1 MKARILHVSVVL
13 LTIAYLLIELPFS
26 AELLDAVGGHAT
38 IHDVEHMET
47 KGRLLA
53 GFAFALFGLS
63 YLSLPLVKRRGWGVV
78 KGAPFVL
85 VVFVFMMAAMYFGQ
99 RAFVDNLVAQAT
111 PAERKQAVS
120 TVFFTQELKGGRI
133 EAFGL
138 QNLDAPASK
147 AFLAIM
153 PFLASN
159 LEDPT
164 RQLSLEDVVEHRVLT
179 EIGTFESHWNKYAQ
193 AYNDAIDKYGQY
205 RELKV
210 LAVVEAKE
218 QYRAYRQQLQEKAKG
233 ALPKERECMI
243 IKQKLGFSLSMPW
256 DCKNEDQ
263 FLRYVSTF
271 IVETKMKE
279 NGWNGTMAIES
290 ADQFL
295 EILGIPKET
304 EESARTRFDERF
316 EKERLALQDRLAG
329 EESEYAQGGSR
340 WQQGEEAAKSLI
352 IPPIALFFS
361 IAGALGHILKL
372 IGISTRGV
380 VRWALLALVATGI
393 GYIAMDETPLT
404 QTKDYLVIEETMSK
418 PAAMAM
424 RGIVQFESWM
434 YPVCSRINHAYSL
447 ALPGT
452 EANAAE

>member
-1 MKARILHVSVVL
+1 MKARILHISVVL
-13 LTIAYLLIELPFS
+13 LTIVYLLIELPFS
-26 AELLDAVGGHAT
+26 AELLDAVGGSAS

-63 YLSLPLVKRRGWGVV
+63 YISLPFIKRKGWGVI
-78 KGAPFVL
+78 KGVPFVL
-85 VVFVFMMAAMYFGQ
+85 VVFVSMMAAMYFGQ
-99 RAFVDNLVAQAT
+99 RAFVDNLVAQAS

-138 QNLDAPASK
+138 QDLEDPASK

-159 LEDPT
+159 LDDPT
-164 RQLSLEDVVEHRVLT
+164 RQLSLDDIIDHRVAT
-179 EIGTFESHWNKYAQ
+179 EMGTFEHNWNKYAKT
-193 AYNDAIDKYGQY
+193 YNDAIDKYGEY
-205 RELKV
+205 RNLKV

-233 ALPKERECMI
+233 ALPKDRECSL
-243 IKQKLGFSLSMPW
+243 IKAKLGFSPQMPW

-263 FLRYVSTF
+263 FLRYVSTL
-271 IVETKMKE
+271 IVDTKMKE
-279 NGWNGTMAIES
+279 NGWNSTVAIES

-295 EILGIPKET
+295 EILGVPKET
-304 EESARTRFDERF
+304 EETARVKYDERF
-316 EKERLALQDRLAG
+316 EAEIGKLQDRLAG
-329 EESEYAQGGSR
+329 EESEYVENGPR
-340 WQQGEEAAKSLI
+340 WQKGEDAIKSLI

-372 IGISTRGV
+372 VAISSRGII
-380 VRWALLALVATGI
+380 RWALLAVVVAGI
-393 GYIAMDETPLT
+393 GYVAYDETPLT
-404 QTKDYLVIEETMSK
+404 QTRDYLVIEEQMAK

-424 RGIVQFESWM
+424 RGIIQFESWM
-434 YPVCSRINHAYSL
+434 YPVCSAINQVYVTTVA
-447 ALPGT
+447 PQF
-452 EANAAE
+452 EAK

>member
-1 MKARILHVSVVL
+1 MKARILHILIVL
-13 LTIAYLLIELPFS
+13 LTVAYLLIELPFS

-63 YLSLPLVKRRGWGVV
+63 YVSLPLIKRRGWGVV
-78 KGAPFVL
+78 KGVPFVL
-85 VVFVFMMAAMYFGQ
+85 VVFVSMMAAMYFGQ
-99 RAFVDNLVAQAT
+99 RAFVDNLVAQTT
-111 PAERKQAVS
+111 PANRKQAVS

-138 QNLDAPASK
+138 QDLKDPASK

-153 PFLASN
+153 PFLAAN
-159 LEDPT
+159 LDDPM
-164 RQLSLEDVVEHRVLT
+164 RQLSLDEIITHRTLT
-179 EIGTFESHWNKYAQ
+179 EVGTFESHWNKYAQ
-193 AYNDAIDKYGQY
+193 TYNDAIDKYGQY

-218 QYRAYRQQLQEKAKG
+218 QYRSYRQQLQEKAKG
-233 ALPKERECMI
+233 ALPKERECMV
-243 IKQKLGFSLSMPW
+243 IKQKLGFSPDMPW

-263 FLRYVSTF
+263 FLRYVSTL

-295 EILGIPKET
+295 EILGVPKET
-304 EESARTRFDERF
+304 EESARAQFDKRF
-316 EKERLALQDRLAG
+316 EKERQALHDRLAG
-329 EESEYAQGGSR
+329 EESEYAQGGAR
-340 WQQGEEAAKSLI
+340 WQQGEDAAKSLI

-372 IGISTRGV
+372 VAVSSRGII
-380 VRWALLALVATGI
+380 RWVLLAMVVAGI
-393 GYIAMDETPLT
+393 GYVAYDEPPLT
-404 QTKDYLVIEETMSK
+404 QTRDYLVIEEAMSK

-434 YPVCSRINHAYSL
+434 YPICSRINQAYSL
-447 ALPGT
+447 VLPGIETKAT
-452 EANAAE
+452 E